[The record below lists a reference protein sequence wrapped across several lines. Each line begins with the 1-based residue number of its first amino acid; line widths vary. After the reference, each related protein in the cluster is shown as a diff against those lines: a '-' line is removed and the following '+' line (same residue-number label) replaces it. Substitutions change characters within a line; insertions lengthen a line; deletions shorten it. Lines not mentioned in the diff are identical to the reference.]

1 MSSAALG
8 NSSDLTC
15 RRSGPGLAHAAVEGK
30 GRGKVRTS
38 MISRKP
44 IFKAVLLNLATDEM
58 QIEIAVSIHHRK
70 PPTQVQK

>member
-1 MSSAALG
+1 MISTALG

-30 GRGKVRTS
+30 VRTS
-38 MISRKP
+38 MINGIP